1 MLSAFKRIAT
11 SKKSIL
17 VTIGLLGNA
26 GAAWGLDVPTEQMT
40 SGVMLWWNAGVG
52 LLVASQAA
60 IDAFQGSPSDK
71 AADA

>member
-1 MLSAFKRIAT
+1 MLSVFKRIAT

-26 GAAWGLDVPTEQMT
+26 GAAWGFDVPAEQMT
-40 SGVMLWWNAGVG
+40 SGLMLWWNAGVG

-60 IDAFQGSPSDK
+60 IDMVRGSPSDE
-71 AADA
+71 ASRA